1 MDPFD
6 GEPTV
11 RARLFCEFGRRSP
24 LLREPTEGKIGRAIM
39 AIALALATA
48 TLVLAVAALVGLAVQ
63 QQIQGPPIQ
72 DREAF
77 HTAPQPPEHLHP

>member
-1 MDPFD
+1 
-6 GEPTV
+6 V
-11 RARLFCEFGRRSP
+11 
-24 LLREPTEGKIGRAIM
+24 LREPSGRKIEKIGRTVL

-48 TLVLAVAALVGLAVQ
+48 TFVLAVAALVRLAVQ

-77 HTAPQPPEHLHP
+77 HTAPQPPEHAQP